1 MTRQPEG
8 QGKGI
13 QRKGGFGTDNK
24 DLSVPKVIMN
34 VRKAIHWVSAIPEG
48 RVSQLV
54 GELIKSGQ
62 PQTLSM
68 ALPMLESTTTA
79 GIQMGMIQECGV
91 APLIQ
96 MSHGS
101 IAMSKGVAQD
111 WSVLKVIMNVR
122 KVIHWVPPILE
133 GQMSQ
138 LAEELG

>member
-1 MTRQPEG
+1 
-8 QGKGI
+8 
-13 QRKGGFGTDNK
+13 
-24 DLSVPKVIMN
+24 
-34 VRKAIHWVSAIPEG
+34 
-48 RVSQLV
+48 
-54 GELIKSGQ
+54 
-62 PQTLSM
+62 
-68 ALPMLESTTTA
+68 
-79 GIQMGMIQECGV
+79 MGMIQECGV

>member
-1 MTRQPEG
+1 
-8 QGKGI
+8 
-13 QRKGGFGTDNK
+13 
-24 DLSVPKVIMN
+24 
-34 VRKAIHWVSAIPEG
+34 
-48 RVSQLV
+48 
-54 GELIKSGQ
+54 
-62 PQTLSM
+62 
-68 ALPMLESTTTA
+68 MLESTTTA
-79 GIQMGMIQECGV
+79 GIQMGILQESGASPVITSLNSPECGV